1 MTPRPRTLYLL
12 SHGFQTEY
20 EVGFANG
27 VARNGAAV
35 TLISA
40 DNTLYSRL
48 DSGIRALNL
57 RGSQRGDRSALSKA
71 CNLARYFYSYSVLGL
86 RHRNAIF
93 HFCGLFTLRR
103 GIGVLFEALL
113 ARMVF
118 KTWWLT
124 VHNLLPHDDHRKRTE
139 YLFGMAYR
147 LPDHLFV
154 HTHKLKVQL
163 IERFRLPEEKVTVI
177 DHGIDRFIQA
187 NTATITTAKTRITEA
202 FDLPAHNTLLLM
214 FGNLSP
220 YKGVEDLLEALEAE
234 PLPEGAIILIAGK
247 PNSAEF
253 RDRLVASL
261 EQHPNAG
268 QIRMHLNYVDE
279 DLIQPLLTAAD
290 AMILPYRHIDQSGVL
305 FSAKS
310 AGLPCILTDVGSFSE
325 YMDPDKDIIIPPR
338 DLGAFSEAIL
348 RICHESSSRNRER
361 AIAAAENRYSWRL
374 TLQPYVQLLAS

>member
-1 MTPRPRTLYLL
+1 MTPHKRPLFLL

-27 VARNGAAV
+27 VARNGIAV
-35 TLISA
+35 TLIAA

-48 DSGIRALNL
+48 DAGIRALNL
-57 RGSQRGDRSALSKA
+57 RGSQRSDRSSLSKA
-71 CNLARYFYSYSVLGL
+71 RNLARYFCSYSALGL
-86 RHRNAIF
+86 RHRDAIF

-103 GIGVLFEALL
+103 GVGVLVEALL

-139 YLFGMAYR
+139 VLFGLVYR

-154 HTHKLKVQL
+154 HTHKLKTQLVQ
-163 IERFRLPEEKVTVI
+163 RFKLPEEKITVI

-187 NTATITTAKTRITEA
+187 NATAKVRITEA
-202 FDLPAHNTLLLM
+202 FGLPPHKTLLLM

-220 YKGVEDLLEALEAE
+220 YKGVEDLLEALESVA
-234 PLPEGAIILIAGK
+234 LPEGVALLIAGK
-247 PNSAEF
+247 PNSAAL
-253 RDRLVASL
+253 RDGLMTRLGM
-261 EQHPNAG
+261 HPNAK
-268 QIRMHLNYVDE
+268 QIRLHLDYVDE
-279 DLIQPLLTAAD
+279 DLIQPLLSAAD
-290 AMILPYRHIDQSGVL
+290 VMILPYRHIDQSGVL

-325 YMDPDKDIIIPPR
+325 YMDPDKDILIPPR
-338 DLGAFSEAIL
+338 DRRALSEAIL
-348 RICHESSSRNRER
+348 RFCQEPSSNHRER
-361 AIAAAENRYSWRL
+361 AVAAAESRYSWKL